1 MSTSVRNLDVPANWD
16 RSGLPAW
23 TYRSEEV
30 TEIEHALEPMTRLPA
45 FAVHWICETRS
56 PEALAVVCHALEFK
70 RQLFCSLY
78 ARLHGSKPY
87 RDFARSTAFRSAV
100 IQYNRIQRSQ
110 ACGLLAA
117 WQAAPETV
125 WHDAPLRLPPGDS
138 PPLALPPPTDDD
150 APRRRRTHK
159 PRPTHH

>member
-1 MSTSVRNLDVPANWD
+1 MPKTATASAIPANHELIHTLLD
-16 RSGLPAW
+16 ALRH
-23 TYRSEEV
+23 EEV
-30 TEIEHALEPMTRLPA
+30 AEIENALEPMTGLPA

-56 PEALAVVCHALEFK
+56 PEALAVVCHALDFK

-110 ACGLLAA
+110 ACGLLAC
-117 WQAAPETV
+117 WRAAPETV
-125 WHDAPLRLPPGDS
+125 WHDAPLRLPASDS
-138 PPLALPPPTDDD
+138 RPLELPPPTDDD